1 LLVLKLENAPP
12 RLIGYCSSWAIQ
24 VATYVF
30 VARLPAVARE
40 VIWEQVVR
48 LATDRTNAVMIW
60 SSASKEQGLD
70 FCILGEPRR
79 HPEEIE
85 GFVVSTYTPLAEDR
99 P

>member
-1 LLVLKLENAPP
+1 MLVLKLENAPP
-12 RLIGYCSSWAIQ
+12 RLVGYCSSWAIQ
-24 VATYVF
+24 VTTHVF

-40 VIWEQVVR
+40 VIWEEVVR

-60 SSASKEQGLD
+60 ASTRKEQGLD
-70 FCILGEPRR
+70 FRVIGEPRR

-85 GFVVSTYTPLAEDR
+85 GFIVSTYVPLAEDR